1 MNNSQQGQ
9 ADELI
14 ETFSLFDEWEDRY
27 RFLIDLGRELP
38 QFEDAAKIDSNKV
51 HGCQSNVWIVAD
63 AREESG
69 AKIID
74 FLADSDAHI
83 VRGLI
88 AILRRLYAGRTPNE
102 ILNFDIEGFLKQLGL
117 DQHLSTGRR
126 NGLAG
131 MVARIKQLAHDY
143 SNQNNNS
150 NQTVAPSGVL
160 QS

>member
-1 MNNSQQGQ
+1 MSISQQAQ

-38 QFEDAAKIDSNKV
+38 PLEDEAKTDFNKV

-63 AREESG
+63 AREVNG
-69 AKIID
+69 AKVID
-74 FLADSDAHI
+74 FIADSDAHI

-88 AILRRLYAGRTPNE
+88 AILRRLYAGRTPHE

-131 MVARIKQLAHDY
+131 MVARVKQLANDY
-143 SNQNNNS
+143 SNQ
-150 NQTVAPSGVL
+150 TITPSGVL